1 VSLEYVYRALDG
13 DGEVK
18 RGTLNAEDRDTAA
31 DRLRRQGL
39 RPIAVDRRRLAVLH
53 REHRLP
59 GSAGKRA
66 ASLALFARQFAT
78 MVRSGTPLLHALDVL
93 ARQADNPSLAEAI
106 VEVRADV
113 ENGDQVSAALGH
125 RPDWFD
131 DFVVSMI
138 EAGEQAGNLPDVL
151 ERLAQTTERSAE
163 LRRKVRRA
171 LAYPVAVGGL
181 ILLTV
186 VAMLVFIVPTF
197 TEIYDDLDGELPLPT
212 RVVTG
217 LSNLLTSNL
226 VLIAVL
232 TASGIV
238 GLRRWK
244 RTPAGRLWMDRLK
257 LRLPVLGPLVSR
269 TALARFARTLSVL
282 VSSGVPIASALRI
295 AGATSGNE
303 VLRLAVD
310 EVAERVTAGARI
322 SDSMEEHE
330 VFSPMVVQMVRVG
343 EETGA
348 LEDMLARVTD
358 LFDDEVNTTVESLTA
373 SLEPLLIVA
382 MGVIV
387 GAILLSV
394 YLPMFRAIDLVK

>member
-1 VSLEYVYRALDG
+1 MYRALDA
-13 DGEVK
+13 DGTVK

-31 DRLRRQGL
+31 DRLRRQGM
-39 RPIAVDRRRLAVLH
+39 RPITVDRRKLAVLH
-53 REHRLP
+53 REYRLP

-93 ARQADNPSLAEAI
+93 VRQADNPSLAEAI
-106 VEVRADV
+106 LEVRADV
-113 ENGDQVSAALGH
+113 ENGDQLSAALRH

-131 DFVVSMI
+131 DFVVSMV

-151 ERLAQTTERSAE
+151 ERLAETTERASE

-186 VAMLVFIVPTF
+186 LAMLVFIVPTF

-217 LSNLLTSNL
+217 LSHLITSNL
-226 VLIAVL
+226 VPLAVL
-232 TASGIV
+232 GVVSVLGV
-238 GLRRWK
+238 RRWR
-244 RTPAGRLWMDRLK
+244 RTPTGRLAIDRAK
-257 LRLPVLGPLVSR
+257 LRAPVLGPLVSR

-295 AGATSGNE
+295 SGATSGNE
-303 VLRLAVD
+303 VLRRAVD
-310 EVAERVTAGARI
+310 DVAERVTGGRRI
-322 SDSMEEHE
+322 SDAMEEHE
-330 VFSPMVVQMVRVG
+330 VFAPMVVQMVRVG

-348 LEDMLARVTD
+348 LEEMLARVTD
-358 LFDDEVNTTVESLTA
+358 LYDDEVNTTVESLTA
-373 SLEPLLIVA
+373 SLEPVLIVT
-382 MGVIV
+382 MGVVV

-394 YLPMFRAIDLVK
+394 YLPMFRAIDLVR

>member
-1 VSLEYVYRALDG
+1 
-13 DGEVK
+13 
-18 RGTLNAEDRDTAA
+18 
-31 DRLRRQGL
+31 
-39 RPIAVDRRRLAVLH
+39 
-53 REHRLP
+53 
-59 GSAGKRA
+59 
-66 ASLALFARQFAT
+66 
-78 MVRSGTPLLHALDVL
+78 
-93 ARQADNPSLAEAI
+93 
-106 VEVRADV
+106 
-113 ENGDQVSAALGH
+113 
-125 RPDWFD
+125 
-131 DFVVSMI
+131 
-138 EAGEQAGNLPDVL
+138 VL
-151 ERLAQTTERSAE
+151 ERLAETTERTAE

-197 TEIYDDLDGELPLPT
+197 TDIYDDLDGELPLPT

-217 LSNLLTSNL
+217 LSHLITSNL
-226 VLIAVL
+226 VLLGLLVVL
-232 TASGIV
+232 GTL
-238 GLRRWK
+238 GLRRWR
-244 RTPAGRLWMDRLK
+244 RTPSGRLHVDRLK

-282 VSSGVPIASALRI
+282 VSSGVPIAAALRI
-295 AGATSGNE
+295 AGATSGNR
-303 VLRLAVD
+303 VLCLAVD

>member
-1 VSLEYVYRALDG
+1 MYRALDA

-53 REHRLP
+53 REYRLP

-78 MVRSGTPLLHALDVL
+78 MARSGTPLLHALDVL

-113 ENGDQVSAALGH
+113 ENGDQLSMALGH

-131 DFVVSMI
+131 DFVVSMVQ
-138 EAGEQAGNLPDVL
+138 AGEHAGNLPDVL
-151 ERLAQTTERSAE
+151 ERLAETTERSAE

-217 LSNLLTSNL
+217 LSHLITSNL
-226 VLIAVL
+226 VLLGVL
-232 TASGIV
+232 VAAGVV
-238 GLRRWK
+238 GLRRWR
-244 RTPAGRLWMDRLK
+244 RTPAGRLRLDQLK

-269 TALARFARTLSVL
+269 TALARFSRTLSVL
-282 VSSGVPIASALRI
+282 VSSGVPIADALRI
-295 AGATSGNE
+295 SGATAGNE
-303 VLRLAVD
+303 VLRLSVD
-310 EVAERVTAGARI
+310 DVAERVTAGARI

-373 SLEPLLIVA
+373 SLEPLLIVT
-382 MGVIV
+382 MGVVV